1 MEPRKTNTGKANKT
15 GATTAAKRASAK
27 RFASAFYRKH
37 GAVMSK
43 LSRA

>member
-1 MEPRKTNTGKANKT
+1 MAPRKSTNGKATKT
-15 GATTAAKRASAK
+15 ASTSTKRASAK

>member
-1 MEPRKTNTGKANKT
+1 MAPRKPTAKT
-15 GATTAAKRASAK
+15 RTAAKSNESNRASAK
-27 RFASAFYRKH
+27 RFATAFYRKH